1 VYSSSEILARLRAFA
16 GAIAV
21 HVLMAAL
28 VVLGTMN
35 WQPFRKSQ
43 PVGLT
48 IEAVIVDTGE
58 IKKQRDAARQAV
70 EREERR
76 RDRDAELEKQRQREQ
91 ERQLEEEQQRQAE
104 QQRQQQRQQ
113 ELEAQRKREA
123 EDRLQQLRIER
134 ERKLEDERLRQ
145 QRELEKAREQSQAA
159 EKQRKL
165 EEERLKQ
172 IEARKAS
179 EREDQ
184 LRQQQAAEA
193 QRQAEAE
200 AQQFRAGQMATL
212 NDQYVAAIATV
223 VTNNWLRPPTAQPG
237 LNCKVKV
244 VQIPGGEVISSSLSG
259 RCNGDEATRRS
270 ILAAVDRAGVL
281 PYRGYEDVFQREIE
295 FTFRYDGD

>member
-1 VYSSSEILARLRAFA
+1 MYSSSEIFSRLRAFG

-28 VVLGTMN
+28 VVLGTMH
-35 WQPFRKSQ
+35 WEPFRKSQ

-58 IKKQRDAARQAV
+58 IKKQRDLARQAV

-76 RDRDAELEKQRQREQ
+76 QERDAELEKQRQRQ
-91 ERQLEEEQQRQAE
+91 QQQQREEQQKQQAE
-104 QQRQQQRQQ
+104 QRRQE
-113 ELEAQRKREA
+113 ELEVRRKREA
-123 EDRLQQLRIER
+123 EDRLKQLRDER
-134 ERKLEDERLRQ
+134 ERKQEEERQRQ
-145 QRELEKAREQSQAA
+145 QRELEKVQEQSEAA

-165 EEERLKQ
+165 DEERLKQ
-172 IEARKAS
+172 IEAREKRAQQ
-179 EREDQ
+179 DQ
-184 LRQQQAAEA
+184 LRQQQEAEA
-193 QRQAEAE
+193 KREAE
-200 AQQFRAGQMATL
+200 AQAQQFRSGQLATL
-212 NDQYVAAIATV
+212 SDQYVAAIAAV

-244 VQIPGGEVISSSLSG
+244 VQIPGGEVISSSLTG

>member
-1 VYSSSEILARLRAFA
+1 MYSSSEILARLRAFA

-48 IEAVIVDTGE
+48 IEAVIIDTSE
-58 IKKQRDAARQAV
+58 IKKQRDLARQAV

-76 RDRDAELEKQRQREQ
+76 QARDAELEKQRQREQ
-91 ERQLEEEQQRQAE
+91 QQQREEQQKQQAE
-104 QQRQQQRQQ
+104 QRRQE
-113 ELEAQRKREA
+113 ELEARRKREA
-123 EDRLQQLRIER
+123 EDRLKALRVER
-134 ERKLEDERLRQ
+134 ERKLEEERQRQ
-145 QRELEKAREQSQAA
+145 QRELEKVREQSEAA
-159 EKQRKL
+159 EKQRKQ

-172 IEARKAS
+172 LEAVR
-179 EREDQ
+179 ERERQEQ
-184 LRQQQAAEA
+184 LRQQQEAEA
-193 QRQAEAE
+193 QRQAEAQ
-200 AQQFRAGQMATL
+200 AQQFRSGQLATL
-212 NDQYVAAIATV
+212 NDQYVAAIAAV

-244 VQIPGGEVISSSLSG
+244 VQIPGGEVISSSLTG

>member
-1 VYSSSEILARLRAFA
+1 VETWYSWPELLPRLRAVA

-48 IEAVIVDTGE
+48 IEAVIVDTSE
-58 IKKQRDAARQAV
+58 IKKQRDLARQAV

-76 RDRDAELEKQRQREQ
+76 QERDAELEKQRQRER
-91 ERQLEEEQQRQAE
+91 ERQQQEEQQKQAE
-104 QQRQQQRQQ
+104 QRRQE
-113 ELEAQRKREA
+113 ELEIQRKREA
-123 EDRLQQLRIER
+123 EDRLQKLRLER
-134 ERKLEDERLRQ
+134 ERKLEEERQRQ
-145 QRELEKAREQSQAA
+145 QRELDKVKEQREAA

-172 IEARKAS
+172 IEARKA
-179 EREDQ
+179 REQQEQ
-184 LRQQQAAEA
+184 LRQQQEAEA
-193 QRQAEAE
+193 QRQAEAQ
-200 AQQFRAGQMATL
+200 AQQFRAGQMAGKEAE
-212 NDQYVAAIATV
+212 YIAAIATV

-259 RCNGDEATRRS
+259 SCNGDEATRRS

-295 FTFRYDGD
+295 FTFRYDGE

>member
-1 VYSSSEILARLRAFA
+1 MYSSSEILARLRAFA

-58 IKKQRDAARQAV
+58 IKKQRDAARQ
-70 EREERR
+70 
-76 RDRDAELEKQRQREQ
+76 
-91 ERQLEEEQQRQAE
+91 RQLEEEQQRQVE

-123 EDRLQQLRIER
+123 EDRLQALRIER

-145 QRELEKAREQSQAA
+145 QRELEKVREQSQAA